1 MIKINQSAW
10 LKPCIDMKTDLRKKG
25 KTGFEKEFFKLM
37 NNAVFGKTMK
47 NVRKHRDIE
56 LVTTEIRRKYLVSVQ
71 SQETERLESLEISK
85 LFRNLSSGLKHRGA
99 LQKTWLFLKGISYLD
114 VIFVL
119 IWMKQR

>member
-1 MIKINQSAW
+1 
-10 LKPCIDMKTDLRKKG
+10 
-25 KTGFEKEFFKLM
+25 M

-99 LQKTWLFLKGISYLD
+99 LQKIWLFLKGISYLD